1 MINSNFKHRVVGWA
15 LPGNFD
21 LGVQCTPYRRYF
33 YIACFTVLSIRLL
46 SSLTG
51 TLYADSTTDD
61 GKKLSQDRVLAS
73 SNPTNTSGLE
83 LLQAY
88 ISVAQGKNNTK
99 SAEQLKQII
108 EQIRSIEFKPQKQ
121 APEPVVIPENAP
133 AIEPNETVPDEPNM
147 PAQKEKPKPEDKAR
161 LPYEPITD
169 QTLQMLRTLAQ
180 EPEKLENPLELAE
193 TVFASGN
200 EKEASLFYS
209 EALKRKDP
217 NDIGSS
223 SERAWILFQIGNCL
237 RNSDLP
243 AAAKTYQ
250 QLLTE
255 YPNSPWTEL
264 ARARSDLI
272 AWYLKDEPD
281 KLMLQVK
288 KATSQKDEIK

>member
-1 MINSNFKHRVVGWA
+1 MISNVKHRFVELA
-15 LPGNFD
+15 ADF
-21 LGVQCTPYRRYF
+21 GVQCTPYKRYF
-33 YIACFTVLSIRLL
+33 YIACFTFLSLRLL

-51 TLYADSTTDD
+51 IAYADSTTDD
-61 GKKLSQDRVLAS
+61 GKKLSQERVLAS

-108 EQIRSIEFKPQKQ
+108 EQIHSVEFKPQKQ
-121 APEPVVIPENAP
+121 APEPVVVPEKAP
-133 AIEPNETVPDEPNM
+133 VIEPNEIVPDEPNI
-147 PAQKEKPKPEDKAR
+147 PVQKEKPKQETKSK

-169 QTLQMLRTLAQ
+169 QTLQMLRTLVQ

-193 TVFASGN
+193 TLFASGN

-217 NDIGSS
+217 NDTGSS
-223 SERAWILFQIGNCL
+223 SERAWILSQIGNCL

-255 YPNSPWTEL
+255 YPNSPWTGL
-264 ARARSDLI
+264 AKTRTDLI

-281 KLMLQVK
+281 KLLLQVK
-288 KATSQKDEIK
+288 KATSQQDKIK